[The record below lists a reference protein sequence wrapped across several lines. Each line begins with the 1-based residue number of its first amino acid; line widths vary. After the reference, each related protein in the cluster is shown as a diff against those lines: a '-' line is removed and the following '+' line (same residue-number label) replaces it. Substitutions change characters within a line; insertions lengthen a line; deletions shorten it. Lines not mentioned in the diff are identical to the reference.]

1 MLHLKGET
9 VLYPLPKEE
18 RIQRYERYWGVRFP
32 DDYREFL
39 KTYNGAEP
47 VEKSFEAIGHLF
59 ALTRFFCALEDYKD
73 RDVGWYDLMVM
84 DMQIGEFLQRDPD
97 SPSVELAPIGEVF
110 GECFLCLDYRQ
121 DPEHPGV
128 CILDKE
134 NSGEYDP
141 TTYPVANSFTEFLGM
156 LHITEGEMLR
166 FGDDLRKELADPRV
180 IEVPTG
186 EGDRQELA
194 ERAARREEP
203 APQKHRWKW
212 PWQK

>member
-39 KTYNGAEP
+39 KTYNGVES
-47 VEKSFEAIGHLF
+47 VEKSFEAVGHLF
-59 ALTRFFCALEDYKD
+59 ALTRFFCVLEDYKE
-73 RDVGWYDLMVM
+73 RDEGWYDLMVVEAPM
-84 DMQIGEFLQRDPD
+84 TEFLTRDPD
-97 SPSVELAPIGEVF
+97 STAVELAPIGEVF

-186 EGDRQELA
+186 GGDRQELA

-203 APQKHRWKW
+203 APQKHGWKW